1 MLHGLTM
8 LPALPETLETPEHNT
23 AIHRMPGHQVRR
35 LQQVAVA
42 LFAEELQPWD
52 ITPVQYAVLATLERH
67 TPISQTTLSA
77 LIAYDRATIG
87 GVIDRLDAKGWL
99 SRTLDPD
106 DRRLR
111 LLSLTPA
118 GRDVLAC
125 LHPPVKAVQ
134 ARLLAPLSVDE
145 RQQFEALCLKLL
157 RHHGG

>member
-1 MLHGLTM
+1 MQ
-8 LPALPETLETPEHNT
+8 PILPETLGTPEHNT
-23 AIHRMPGHQVRR
+23 AIQRMPGHQVRR

-67 TPISQTTLSA
+67 APISQTTLSA

-99 SRTLDPD
+99 GRTLDPD

-111 LLSLTPA
+111 LLGLTPA
-118 GRDVLAC
+118 GRTVLRDI
-125 LHPPVKAVQ
+125 HPLVASVQ
-134 ARLLAPLSVDE
+134 ERLLAPLSADE
-145 RQQFEALCLKLL
+145 RRQFETLCLKLL
-157 RHHGG
+157 RHHAG

>member
-1 MLHGLTM
+1 MQ
-8 LPALPETLETPEHNT
+8 PILPETLETPEHNT
-23 AIHRMPGHQVRR
+23 AIQRMPGHQVRR

-67 TPISQTTLSA
+67 APISQTTLSA

-99 SRTLDPD
+99 SRTLDPG

-111 LLSLTPA
+111 LLGLTPA
-118 GRDVLAC
+118 GRTVLRDI
-125 LHPPVKAVQ
+125 HPLVASVQ
-134 ARLLAPLSVDE
+134 KRLLAPLTDGE
-145 RQQFEALCLKLL
+145 RRCFDALCLKLI
-157 RHHGG
+157 RHHAG